1 MSEKRKLNCYIIKD
15 LLPLYCDHLLS
26 DESKA
31 DLELHLAN
39 CTDCRNC
46 YEQMSG
52 GDEEMHF
59 DQLAAIEPLKK
70 IRRRNRLKITGA
82 VIATLILVTI
92 AFFYL
97 FIGITPVKSDELDVT
112 YQGKNATIE
121 GEDENGTTVEVNS
134 YRLEFEFVLK
144 GDKVMNTRGE
154 KDSSDDKELS
164 FYSVYRLPFDDRGKH
179 PNEFAYGIEQSE
191 PFDDHDRLVIHYRD
205 KEVTYNLKEL
215 AEECGIQ

>member
-1 MSEKRKLNCYIIKD
+1 MSEKRNLNCYIIKD

-39 CTDCRNC
+39 CADCRSS
-46 YEQMSG
+46 YEQMSE
-52 GDEEMHF
+52 GDEEMQS

-70 IRRRNRLKITGA
+70 VRWRNRLKITGA
-82 VIATLILVTI
+82 VIATLIVVTI

-97 FIGITPVKSDELDVT
+97 FVGITPVKSDEMDVT
-112 YQGKNATIE
+112 YRGENVTIE
-121 GEDENGTTVEVNS
+121 GEDENGTTVGVNG
-134 YRLEFEFVLK
+134 YRLEFKFVLQE
-144 GDKVMNTRGE
+144 GKVMNTRGE
-154 KDSSDDKELS
+154 KNSDDKELS
-164 FYSVYRLPFDDRGKH
+164 FYSVYRLPMDDRGKY
-179 PNEFAYGIEQSE
+179 PNEFTYGIEQSE
-191 PFDDHDRLVIHYRD
+191 PFDDHDRLVVHYRD